1 MDALPPS
8 GGGASSSGGGSPPGK
23 DPAQQRGGRQAV
35 LDLMGG
41 DLGIAVFTLLLL
53 LLGLMKASMT
63 RCECI

>member
-8 GGGASSSGGGSPPGK
+8 GGASGSGGGSPPGK
-23 DPAQQRGGRQAV
+23 NPAQQQGGRQAV
-35 LDLMGG
+35 LDLMGV
-41 DLGIAVFTLLLL
+41 DLGAAAFTLVLL